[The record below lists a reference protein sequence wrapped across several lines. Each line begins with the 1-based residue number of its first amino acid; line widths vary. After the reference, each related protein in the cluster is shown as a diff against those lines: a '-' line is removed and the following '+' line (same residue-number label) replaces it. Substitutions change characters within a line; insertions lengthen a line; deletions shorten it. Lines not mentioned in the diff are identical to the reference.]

1 MPLLVFQL
9 QHRVLLEMP
18 AAISTMISSSV
29 QNQQISTRWNPI
41 HSNNR
46 HISFDYKGFQA
57 TNVDLIFFPF
67 RIFHFTSQS
76 DSLLHRFRAPW
87 QCRTRSRFRHR
98 LDINLFLRTRAHE
111 HMYVTGKQ
119 LEAER
124 NSSLCR
130 SESQGNLRTLR
141 KDYNET

>member
-1 MPLLVFQL
+1 
-9 QHRVLLEMP
+9 
-18 AAISTMISSSV
+18 MISSSV